1 MLLLRVAS
9 SGRLNAAFFN
19 TVHKQRRGYKDLP
32 TLEHIK
38 PCWYW
43 DKRDLAHTPS
53 QSEGL
58 DPATDARFIFDA
70 GTRPGMHYD
79 TLATRIVYFHRFYM
93 FHSFKQFPRYVKLPN
108 IEPPPPNPP
117 PPDPVNPDHKLSSS
131 YPPAPDLPSKPT
143 PAPLPL
149 CSRPPPRPPMDL
161 PSSSSLVSNN
171 GYQKLQST
179 MKTEGSC
186 YTTLPQACAL
196 PLGYHPY
203 PPGPTSYYTA
213 PVSAYSYLLAPPHPS
228 VMGMAPNLS
237 SGYPLPSTA
246 GHNQLLLLLPECR
259 ICIRIGAKKT

>member
-1 MLLLRVAS
+1 MVALQWEPQIIAVAVMYLAGCLCKFDIQDWTAKQS
-9 SGRLNAAFFN
+9 SQ
-19 TVHKQRRGYKDLP
+19 HCPLP
-32 TLEHIK
+32 K
-38 PCWYW
+38 A
-43 DKRDLAHTPS
+43 K
-53 QSEGL
+53 
-58 DPATDARFIFDA
+58 AT
-70 GTRPGMHYD
+70 
-79 TLATRIVYFHRFYM
+79 
-93 FHSFKQFPRYVKLPN
+93 KLPN

>member
-93 FHSFKQFPRYVKLPN
+93 FHSLKQFPRYVSKVEETPKKCKDIIKTARFCVTGFMSDILHPN
-108 IEPPPPNPP
+108 
-117 PPDPVNPDHKLSSS
+117 
-131 YPPAPDLPSKPT
+131 
-143 PAPLPL
+143 
-149 CSRPPPRPPMDL
+149 
-161 PSSSSLVSNN
+161 
-171 GYQKLQST
+171 
-179 MKTEGSC
+179 
-186 YTTLPQACAL
+186 
-196 PLGYHPY
+196 
-203 PPGPTSYYTA
+203 
-213 PVSAYSYLLAPPHPS
+213 
-228 VMGMAPNLS
+228 
-237 SGYPLPSTA
+237 
-246 GHNQLLLLLPECR
+246 
-259 ICIRIGAKKT
+259 